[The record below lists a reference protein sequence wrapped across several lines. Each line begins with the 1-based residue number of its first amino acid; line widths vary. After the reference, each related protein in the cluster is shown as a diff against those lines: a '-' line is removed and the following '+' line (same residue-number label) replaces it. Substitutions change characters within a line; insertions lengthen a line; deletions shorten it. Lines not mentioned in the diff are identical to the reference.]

1 VLRRL
6 AVVAL
11 LAALAVLCLTTVA
24 STQSGPPPGTFGG
37 PSVFTATGTSVNSP
51 PQAVTGTD
59 GRRHLVYEIEV
70 VNTSPLD
77 IRMDSIAVLDG
88 VTGATIASYAG
99 EEEIS
104 PIMSTPL
111 APATAQLAAA
121 QNGIVWLDVSF
132 PKGTKLPARLT
143 HRFVTTVS
151 GENFPTREIAWV
163 GAATRVDRTA
173 PIVISPPLK
182 GTRHF
187 DGNGCCGASPHTR
200 AMLTIDGERLLAQ
213 RYAIDWVRFDDQG
226 RWVVGDPTV
235 NENYIVFGDPIYAV
249 APGRVVSVLT
259 DLPENTPPTPLADLN
274 TQNALGN
281 HIIQDLG
288 GGRYALYAHMQPGSI
303 PAGIRVGSRLARG
316 EAIGRVGNTGSSTA
330 PHLHFHISDG
340 PDAVGSQGR
349 PYVFDSF
356 AFTHTVQNQE
366 AVDEVFAPADLA
378 PAAPP
383 VRRTRQLPLT
393 GDVVDFP

>member
-1 VLRRL
+1 M
-6 AVVAL
+6 
-11 LAALAVLCLTTVA
+11 
-24 STQSGPPPGTFGG
+24 
-37 PSVFTATGTSVNSP
+37 TS
-51 PQAVTGTD
+51 
-59 GRRHLVYEIEV
+59 R
-70 VNTSPLD
+70 
-77 IRMDSIAVLDG
+77 
-88 VTGATIASYAG
+88 
-99 EEEIS
+99 
-104 PIMSTPL
+104 
-111 APATAQLAAA
+111 
-121 QNGIVWLDVSF
+121 
-132 PKGTKLPARLT
+132 
-143 HRFVTTVS
+143 
-151 GENFPTREIAWV
+151 REIAWV
-163 GAATRVDRTA
+163 GAGTRVDRTA
-173 PIVISPPLK
+173 PVVISPPLK
-182 GTRHF
+182 GIRYY
-187 DGNGCCGASPHTR
+187 DGNGCCGTSPHTR

-303 PAGIRVGSRLARG
+303 PAGIGVGSRLARG
-316 EAIGRVGNTGSSTA
+316 QAIGRVGNTGSSTA

-349 PYVFDSF
+349 PYVVDG
-356 AFTHTVQNQE
+356 FTFTNTVRNPD
-366 AVDEVFAPADLA
+366 AVGDELAVADLA
-378 PAAPP
+378 PATPP
-383 VRRTRQLPLT
+383 GRRTRQLPLT